1 MGSNNKKTRRA
12 SKKQANDRTKKKEKG
27 SDMIGQT
34 LTTQQQYASQNRLI
48 LHGVERSEPE
58 GRQDRVYI
66 RQVGGVVYGWVCY
79 TREHRSI
86 SSPSSHRQ
94 CSDSS
99 NASLSKSRVITKES
113 NPVDR
118 GIEQSTDESWFESEG
133 SLGRDYA
140 GDGRRWID
148 G

>member
-1 MGSNNKKTRRA
+1 MVSNDQNLKG
-12 SKKQANDRTKKKEKG
+12 DRTE
-27 SDMIGQT
+27 SI
-34 LTTQQQYASQNRLI
+34 YARL
-48 LHGVERSEPE
+48 E
-58 GRQDRVYI
+58 
-66 RQVGGVVYGWVCY
+66 GVVYGWVCY
-79 TREHRSI
+79 TREYRSI

-99 NASLSKSRVITKES
+99 NASLSKSRVIAKEG

-118 GIEQSTDESWFESEG
+118 GIKQSTDESWFESEG